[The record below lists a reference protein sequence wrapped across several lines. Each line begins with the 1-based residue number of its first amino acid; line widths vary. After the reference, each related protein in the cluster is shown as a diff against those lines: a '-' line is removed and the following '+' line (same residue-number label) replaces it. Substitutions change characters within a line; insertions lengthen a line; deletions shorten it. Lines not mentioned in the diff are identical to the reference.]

1 MIPSGLNQTK
11 GRVFERGILPLNLRM
26 NVVRTDY
33 ARLDLWS
40 HTDLAYLQ
48 HDPALT
54 PFLSYSPQ
62 ASAIP
67 DVLEER
73 KKYPTHRKL
82 LAQTVARQYSQVG
95 LPPPVSEDLLSRET
109 TYTVTTA
116 HQPALLTGPLYH
128 IYKIAS
134 TIHLARE
141 IQKANQD
148 LTIVPVF
155 VIGGEDHDWAEI
167 NHVHLFGRRYQWERE
182 ASGPCGRLTLEG
194 LGDLLDTVGAL
205 FSNTRY
211 GTEIQNL
218 LGSALGQATTYA
230 QFHHILIHHLF
241 GQEGLVVLNMDDP
254 ELKRAF
260 IPVMERELREQ
271 FSNRLVPATQTLL
284 EKAGFKIQAFCR
296 PINLFY
302 MTPGIRER
310 LDPIDEGILRV
321 ESKTVVPLDLVIE
334 DLHQHPERFSPN
346 VILRPLYQETILPN
360 LAYIGGG
367 GEIAYWLERKS
378 QFEYA
383 GVHHP
388 LLIRRNSLLLLEDST
403 IAQMTKAGLTNDD
416 ILMETDALIKSYV
429 VRHSQGDTDYQKEL
443 QHIQDAYT
451 SLAEKSR
458 LIDPT
463 LVSAIQ
469 AEGIKQ
475 VKQFEQL
482 GSRLL
487 RAEKQAQET
496 NIKRVQKIKEKLFPE
511 NGLQER
517 HDNFLPFYAQY
528 GQGWIQDMISVCDP
542 LDERFTLVELQ
553 AQ

>member
-1 MIPSGLNQTK
+1 M
-11 GRVFERGILPLNLRM
+11 
-26 NVVRTDY
+26 
-33 ARLDLWS
+33 
-40 HTDLAYLQ
+40 
-48 HDPALT
+48 
-54 PFLSYSPQ
+54 
-62 ASAIP
+62 
-67 DVLEER
+67 
-73 KKYPTHRKL
+73 
-82 LAQTVARQYSQVG
+82 
-95 LPPPVSEDLLSRET
+95 
-109 TYTVTTA
+109 
-116 HQPALLTGPLYH
+116 
-128 IYKIAS
+128 
-134 TIHLARE
+134 
-141 IQKANQD
+141 
-148 LTIVPVF
+148 
-155 VIGGEDHDWAEI
+155 
-167 NHVHLFGRRYQWERE
+167 
-182 ASGPCGRLTLEG
+182 
-194 LGDLLDTVGAL
+194 
-205 FSNTRY
+205 
-211 GTEIQNL
+211 
-218 LGSALGQATTYA
+218 
-230 QFHHILIHHLF
+230 
-241 GQEGLVVLNMDDP
+241 
-254 ELKRAF
+254 
-260 IPVMERELREQ
+260 
-271 FSNRLVPATQTLL
+271 
-284 EKAGFKIQAFCR
+284 
-296 PINLFY
+296 
-302 MTPGIRER
+302 RER
-310 LDPIDEGILRV
+310 LDPIDGGILRV
-321 ESKTVVPLDLVIE
+321 ESKAVIPLDLVIE

-383 GVHHP
+383 GVHYP
-388 LLIRRNSLLLLEDST
+388 MLIRRNSLLLLEDST
-403 IAQMTKAGLTNDD
+403 TAQMTKAGLTGDD

-528 GQGWIQDMISVCDP
+528 GPGWIQDMIAVCDP
-542 LDERFTLVELQ
+542 MDERFTLVELR

>member
-1 MIPSGLNQTK
+1 MM
-11 GRVFERGILPLNLRM
+11 GRVFERGILLLNLPM

-33 ARLDLWS
+33 ARLGLWS

-54 PFLSYSPQ
+54 PFLSYFPH

-67 DVLEER
+67 DVIEKR
-73 KKYPTHRKL
+73 KKYPTHRRL
-82 LAQTVARQYSQVG
+82 LAQTVARQYSQLG
-95 LPPPVSEDLLSRET
+95 LNPPVSEDKLSRET
-109 TYTVTTA
+109 TFTVTTA
-116 HQPALLTGPLYH
+116 HQPTLLTGPLYH
-128 IYKIAS
+128 IYKLAS

-148 LTIVPVF
+148 LSIVPVF

-194 LGDLLDTVGAL
+194 LGDVIETVSAL
-205 FSNTRY
+205 FSNSRF
-211 GTEIQNL
+211 GHEIRSL
-218 LGSALGQATTYA
+218 LETSLRQATTYA
-230 QFHHILIHHLF
+230 QFHHGLIHHLF

-271 FSNRLVPATQTLL
+271 FSNRLVPETQTRL
-284 EKAGFKIQAFCR
+284 EQAGFKAQAFCR

-302 MTPGIRER
+302 MTPGMRER
-310 LDPIDEGILRV
+310 LDPVDGGILRV
-321 ESKTVVPLDLVIE
+321 ESKVSNSLEQVIN
-334 DLHQHPERFSPN
+334 DLHQHPEQFSPN
-346 VILRPLYQETILPN
+346 VVLRPLYQETILPN

-388 LLIRRNSLLLLEDST
+388 MLIRRNSLLLLEDST
-403 IAQMTKAGLTNDD
+403 TTQMTKAGLTTDD

-443 QHIQDAYT
+443 QHIQDAYS
-451 SLAEKSR
+451 SLADKSR
-458 LIDPT
+458 MIDPT

-469 AEGIKQ
+469 AEGTKQ

-517 HDNFLPFYAQY
+517 HDNFLPYYAQY
-528 GQGWIQDMISVCDP
+528 GPGWIQDMIAVCDP
-542 LDERFTLVELQ
+542 MDERFTLVELR